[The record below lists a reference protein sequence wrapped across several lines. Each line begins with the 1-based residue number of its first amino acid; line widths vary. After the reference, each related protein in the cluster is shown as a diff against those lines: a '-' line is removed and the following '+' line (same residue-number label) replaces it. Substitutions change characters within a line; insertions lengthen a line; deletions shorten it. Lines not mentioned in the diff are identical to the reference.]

1 MVIDVTWHNALAE
14 SPEIPMGAVLAGYR
28 KAFTSIGWYLYS
40 LWLKN
45 VPLIFDG
52 TPFLALWVVFY
63 QAGSCR
69 LRALIII
76 GLLIIWCGVENHLR

>member
-1 MVIDVTWHNALAE
+1 MVINVTWHNALVE
-14 SPEIPMGAVLAGYR
+14 SPEIPMGAILAGPSP
-28 KAFTSIGWYLYS
+28 ALGGISIHFG
-40 LWLKN
+40 LKN

-52 TPFLALWVVFY
+52 TPFLAFWVVFY

-76 GLLIIWCGVENHLR
+76 GLLIIWCGVENH